1 MTQPIPSSLVARAAS
16 SYLKPAANK
25 PSATAAAERPASPLP
40 GRNSGTDFVIEL
52 STAAKQHLNGLK
64 GDAWRNQAQRLNGG
78 QTARNV
84 DDDILVDGVR
94 EAREP
99 QTMSKEKGVEEE
111 IVEAA
116 RVAHH
121 VDDAAPSFECLQARN
136 NRFIERKMLK
146 ETFGEE
152 AEKEIE
158 AFGHRRR
165 GQFDGLHLSRLRRFI
180 ARLGLVRHSVA
191 LPVGT

>member
-64 GDAWRNQAQRLNGG
+64 GDAGRNQVQRLNGG

-84 DDDILVDGVR
+84 DDDVLVDGVR
-94 EAREP
+94 EASFDVTIGDGGRGRREAP
-99 QTMSKEKGVEEE
+99 LSKPDGSVVFRPPGS
-111 IVEAA
+111 IIDV
-116 RVAHH
+116 RV
-121 VDDAAPSFECLQARN
+121 
-136 NRFIERKMLK
+136 
-146 ETFGEE
+146 
-152 AEKEIE
+152 
-158 AFGHRRR
+158 
-165 GQFDGLHLSRLRRFI
+165 
-180 ARLGLVRHSVA
+180 
-191 LPVGT
+191 